1 MCKIIKSAEIVT
13 LGQNKNLL
21 FVITVYAALN
31 AIDLGQT
38 KTDNI
43 NQMTF
48 TMTFTII
55 YIYKRLRPR
64 KKNTQQ
70 KKERTTKTIF
80 FNDPLKLIKKIR

>member
-1 MCKIIKSAEIVT
+1 LCKIIKSAEIVT